1 MADRFNVLL
10 ITTDT
15 SRVDTLSCYAP
26 STGYAGAISP
36 SLDKLAGEGV
46 VFDQA
51 HTPAPVCVPARCSLL
66 TGTHTPVHGSIE
78 NGVARRDDLTL
89 FPDLLAGAGY
99 RNIMVGKTHFGPVPE
114 SFHVQHLLRGEKSG
128 NGDDFYGR
136 HMRAH
141 GFPRATSH
149 PNPVPEEIFCD
160 AFLSDTMVREIDR
173 AVGEDEH
180 RPFFAFLSL
189 PSPHAPLDP
198 PGRWQT
204 IMDDRPLPRL
214 NYVLGEEERHP
225 QHLRF
230 LVGLEEQSS
239 TDAAT
244 AQVMAA
250 HAGWHDPLPRRADG
264 AADVTEIERQR
275 RLYYGL
281 AGYVDAQ
288 LGRLFAFLDER
299 GLRDST
305 LVVFTS
311 DHGQQYYDH
320 GFNDKHTF
328 YDESWRVPLIM
339 RLPGVIPSGERRRF
353 AMWNDLNA
361 TILAA
366 AGLHS
371 PTTQGF
377 DLLGPLGRGEESPR
391 RCAVSHLYKACALAT
406 ERWKLEYGLEEG
418 RGRLWDRVNDPLEQR
433 DLWDDPNYADV
444 RNAMTHALLTWRS
457 DLTDV
462 QWLQAHTS
470 GGGPVAVRAAANTA
484 TFRGSDAEA
493 RLNERAEA
501 IKARYQ

>member
-1 MADRFNVLL
+1 MANRFNVLL

-15 SRVDTLSCYAP
+15 SRVDTLACYAP
-26 STGYAGAISP
+26 STGYAHAISP
-36 SLDKLAGEGV
+36 SLDRLASEGV

-51 HTPAPVCVPARCSLL
+51 HTPAPVCMPARCSLL
-66 TGTHTPVHGSIE
+66 TGTHTPVHGCIE

-89 FPDLLAGAGY
+89 FPDLLGGAGY
-99 RNIMVGKTHFGPVPE
+99 RNIMVGKTHFGPVPD
-114 SFHVQHLLRGEKSG
+114 SFQVQHVLKGEKSG
-128 NGDDFYGR
+128 EGDDFYGR

-141 GFPRATSH
+141 GFSRATSH
-149 PNPVPEEIFCD
+149 PNPVPEELFCD
-160 AFLSDTMVREIDR
+160 AFLVDTAIQEIDR
-173 AVGEDEH
+173 AVSEDSG
-180 RPFFAFLSL
+180 RPFFTFLSL
-189 PSPHAPLDP
+189 LSPHGPVDP
-198 PGRWQT
+198 PGKWQT
-204 IMDDRPLPRL
+204 IMDELPLPRL
-214 NYVLGEEERHP
+214 NYVEGEEERHP

-230 LVGLEEQSS
+230 LVGMDEK
-239 TDAAT
+239 DK
-244 AQVMAA
+244 M
-250 HAGWHDPLPRRADG
+250 PRRKDG
-264 AADVTEIERQR
+264 TADVEEIERQR
-275 RLYYGL
+275 ALYYGL

-288 LGRLFAFLDER
+288 LGRLFTFLDQR
-299 GLRDST
+299 GLRDNT
-305 LVVFTS
+305 LVIFTS

-328 YDESWRVPLIM
+328 YDESWRVPLIL
-339 RLPGVIPSGERRRF
+339 RLPGVLPGGERRRF

-377 DLLGPLGRGEESPR
+377 DLLGPLSHGEESPR

-433 DLWDDPNYADV
+433 DLWEDSEFAAV
-444 RNAMTHALLTWRS
+444 RHAMTHALLTWRS

-462 QWLQAHTS
+462 QWLQEHTS

-484 TFRGSDAEA
+484 KFRGTDAEA

-501 IKARYQ
+501 IDARFA